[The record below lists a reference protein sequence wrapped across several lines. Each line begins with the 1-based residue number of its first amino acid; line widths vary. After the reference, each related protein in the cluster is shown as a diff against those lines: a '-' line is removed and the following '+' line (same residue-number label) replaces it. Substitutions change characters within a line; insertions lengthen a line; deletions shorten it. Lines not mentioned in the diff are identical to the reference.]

1 MRLLILVVVL
11 APFFSTPARTQ
22 TAPDAAMQNP
32 SARQTVSLNGAW
44 HIIVDP
50 LESGVGAKYYRN
62 HKPKDSTD
70 LVEYDFDASETLNV
84 PGDWNT
90 QKEKLLFYEGPL
102 WYEKSFVYKKRE
114 HTRVFVHFGA
124 VHYVARVFLN
134 GEKLGEH
141 EGGFTAFE
149 FEVSDKLKDGE
160 NFLVVEANN
169 ARRPDAVP
177 ALHTD
182 WWNYGGITRDV
193 LLAETPETF
202 IRDYWLQTPNG

>member
-102 WYEKSFVYKKRE
+102 WYEKSFTYSKRE
-114 HTRVFVHFGA
+114 HARVFVYFGA
-124 VHYVARVFLN
+124 VNYRARIYLN
-134 GEKLGEH
+134 GAALGEH
-141 EGGFTAFE
+141 EGGFTPFV
-149 FEVSDKLKDGE
+149 FEVTKLLYNGD
-160 NFLVVEANN
+160 NSLVVEASNQ
-169 ARRPDAVP
+169 RRDDAIP
-177 ALHTD
+177 GLHMD
-182 WWNYGGITRDV
+182 WWN
-193 LLAETPETF
+193 
-202 IRDYWLQTPNG
+202 